1 MTQTTNGPA
10 GPNPALQPSSLEDL
24 YRLKGELV
32 TALEIAQMR
41 LNQVNQQLQPRLGIV
56 PLQVPPQNG

>member
-1 MTQTTNGPA
+1 MTNPTPVPA
-10 GPNPALQPSSLEDL
+10 APPQPPSLEEL

-41 LNQVNQQLQPRLGIV
+41 LQQVNQQLQPRLGIV
-56 PLQVPPQNG
+56 PVQPGVPPQA

>member
-1 MTQTTNGPA
+1 MTQTTVPA
-10 GPNPALQPSSLEDL
+10 GSAAPQPPSLEEL

-56 PLQVPPQNG
+56 PLPTAPPQNG